1 LCSYST
7 IAWITSLHRG
17 VQEGVQYGSR
27 FSTDAGNVFG
37 FFSALGTIAFGYAG
51 HNVVLEIQATI
62 PSTPEEPSKKAMWK
76 GMIVAYIVVA
86 LCYIPVA
93 VFGYWAFG
101 NGVDDNILLSLEKP
115 RWLIVAANI
124 FVFVH
129 VTGSYQV
136 HALHNFSSSL
146 CLIKHIH
153 WIETCFAN

>member
-1 LCSYST
+1 M
-7 IAWITSLHRG
+7 
-17 VQEGVQYGSR
+17 QYGSR